1 MLCRIYRPKGCC
13 LMTNKEKMR
22 IVQLWGYHFV
32 YLIDQDGDI
41 EEVHKI
47 VGSQLIHDFSECDGT
62 VDRRIDFGYQRVYHR
77 ILFNMIG
84 WGMVKRDDTI

>member
-1 MLCRIYRPKGCC
+1 
-13 LMTNKEKMR
+13 MTNKEKMR

-47 VGSQLIHDFSECDGT
+47 VGSQIIYDFNENAGT
-62 VDRRIDFGYQRVYHR
+62 VDERIEFGYQRVYHR
-77 ILFNMIG
+77 ILFNMRG
-84 WGMVKRDDTI
+84 WGMVKRQVRYTV